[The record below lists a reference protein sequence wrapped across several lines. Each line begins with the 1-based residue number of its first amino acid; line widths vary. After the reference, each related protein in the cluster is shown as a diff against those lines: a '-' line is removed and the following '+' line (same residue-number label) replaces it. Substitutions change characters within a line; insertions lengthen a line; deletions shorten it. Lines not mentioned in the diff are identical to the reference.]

1 MVLKFE
7 IKYRKSL
14 EVILFIFK
22 NYVKGCN
29 VFFFKFIYGLV
40 FCDFII

>member
-29 VFFFKFIYGLV
+29 S
-40 FCDFII
+40 